1 MMMMPTRGGHLMPV
15 GRTTRRAFIA
25 GLGSTAVFPLVA
37 RAQQRLVPLIGFLA
51 VSIPS
56 IEKPRLDAFLK
67 RFRELGWVDG
77 RTVNIEYRWA
87 EGRNDRYGEIAAE
100 FARLKVDL
108 IVTAG
113 AAPVSAIKKST
124 STIPVVFA
132 IATDPVGT
140 GIVDSLA
147 RPGGNATGLSYLG
160 RDIAAKR
167 LEFAREALT
176 GLGRVAILANS
187 GAPGPLVEMQEVE
200 RAANM
205 LALKVVAFK
214 IQRAEDIPTT
224 IEMLKDR
231 TDALYVC
238 ADPLV
243 NANRISI
250 VNLALDVGLATI
262 FGERENV
269 DAGGLMSYG
278 PNVADMYRRAAELAD
293 KILRGVKAS
302 DIPVEQP
309 TKLEFVVNLKTAKA
323 LGLVVPPSLL
333 ARADEVIE

>member
-1 MMMMPTRGGHLMPV
+1 MK
-15 GRTTRRAFIA
+15 RRAFIA
-25 GLGSTAVFPLVA
+25 GLGSAVAWPVVGHA
-37 RAQQRLVPLIGFLA
+37 EQRAVPLIGFLM
-51 VSIPS
+51 VSTPS
-56 IEKPRLDAFLK
+56 TEKPRLDAFLR
-67 RFRELGWVDG
+67 RFRELGWIDG

-87 EGRNDRYGEIAAE
+87 EGRNDRYAEIAAE

-113 AAPVSAIKKST
+113 AAPVSAIKQST
-124 STIPVVFA
+124 STIPVVFG

-147 RPGGNATGLSYLG
+147 RPGGNVTGLSYLG
-160 RDIAAKR
+160 GDIAAKR

-176 GLGRVAILANS
+176 GLGRLAVMANS
-187 GAPGPLVEMQEVE
+187 GTPGPLVEMREVE
-200 RAANM
+200 NAANM
-205 LALKVVAFK
+205 LGLKVIAFK
-214 IQRAEDIPTT
+214 IQRAEEIPTA
-224 IEMLKDR
+224 IEALKDR

-243 NANRISI
+243 NANRSRI
-250 VNLALDVGLATI
+250 VTLALDMGLATV

-278 PNVADMYRRAAELAD
+278 PNVSDMYRRAAELAD

-309 TKLEFVVNLKTAKA
+309 TKLEFVINLKTAKA
-323 LGLVVPPSLL
+323 LGLTIAPTLL